1 MDASPRPSPR
11 PAPRLVS
18 VPVSRAEA
26 LIAQAVK
33 RQVFWDEADAKTAWS
48 TLTWALTQGDAS
60 GDASTK
66 ALERAWQRLVRER
79 ESALRVWSDRGLR
92 SGAFRHP
99 RHARN
104 ALVKLL
110 RERPPGHGLIR
121 AWINDVQRRIEEHHA
136 ETLDQAA

>member
-1 MDASPRPSPR
+1 MDASPRSPA
-11 PAPRLVS
+11 PPRLVS
-18 VPVSRAEA
+18 VSVSRAEA

-48 TLTWALTQGDAS
+48 TLAWALTQGAAARDDAP
-60 GDASTK
+60 DA

-79 ESALRVWSDRGLR
+79 EAALRVWSDQGLR

-136 ETLDQAA
+136 ETLDRAA